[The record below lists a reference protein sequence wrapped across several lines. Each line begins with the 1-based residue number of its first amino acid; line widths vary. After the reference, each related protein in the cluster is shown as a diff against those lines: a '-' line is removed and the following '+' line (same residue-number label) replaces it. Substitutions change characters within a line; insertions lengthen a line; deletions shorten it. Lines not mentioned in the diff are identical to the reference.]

1 MDNYTTEFS
10 VSTIISEEDPHFVL
24 SHTEHVPCGGM
35 GISQAEFEQTCEHIR
50 ENLIDLLNFIP
61 WKITISAVG
70 ETKEFYDEEL
80 LETNAASVQTGD
92 VISFSVGGPKYNVGY
107 SYLNEKNNTVAIW
120 VESGDLDTYLLLPR
134 EVTVIIHR

>member
-1 MDNYTTEFS
+1 MNNYTTEFS

-24 SHTEHVPCGGM
+24 SHTEHIPVG
-35 GISQAEFEQTCEHIR
+35 EDFEMMCEAIR

-61 WKITISAVG
+61 WKIIITSAEG
-70 ETKEFYDEEL
+70 KTKEFYDEEL

-92 VISFSVGGPKYNVGY
+92 VISFSVGGPKYTVNY
-107 SYLNEKNNTVAIW
+107 SYLNGRTGTVAIW
-120 VESGDLDTYLLLPR
+120 FEGEDTATYLLPR